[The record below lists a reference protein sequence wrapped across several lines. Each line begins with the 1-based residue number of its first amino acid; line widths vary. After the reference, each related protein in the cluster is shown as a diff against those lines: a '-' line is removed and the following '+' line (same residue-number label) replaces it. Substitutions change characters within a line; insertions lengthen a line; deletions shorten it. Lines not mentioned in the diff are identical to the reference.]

1 MNREALVSTAIGS
14 YFSFA
19 VGLGWYFTASGQPLS
34 YSLWMA
40 IYWGYLASCLVFLLI
55 SLYKRFAMFPKL
67 TTYFQIWGTLGTFVG
82 LIQMCSTIDKVV
94 GVGDMEAIKGVLGG
108 FSTALVTSLIGMV
121 LALVNDMLPEEEAD
135 ESADA
140 TPVPEPVPDVQAS
153 TAETQ
158 IPIPPVAQTNGNG
171 VQNTVPQTVVYQ
183 AVMPPINVMSPV
195 QSKAQAKGGY
205 SKSASNKGGGNH
217 ETA

>member
-1 MNREALVSTAIGS
+1 MNRETLVSTAIGS

-19 VGLGWYFTASGQPLS
+19 IGLGWYFSASGQSLS

-55 SLYKRFAMFPKL
+55 SLYKRSAMFPKL

-82 LIQMCSTIDKVV
+82 LIQMCTSIKDAVNA
-94 GVGDMEAIKGVLGG
+94 GDTQAIKGVLGG

-121 LALVNDMLPEEEAD
+121 LALINDMLPEEDAD
-135 ESADA
+135 ESAIAKPAFEPAPA
-140 TPVPEPVPDVQAS
+140 TEA
-153 TAETQ
+153 Q
-158 IPIPPVAQTNGNG
+158 IPLSSVAQTNGNS

-195 QSKAQAKGGY
+195 QSQTSGKGDDSQGT
-205 SKSASNKGGGNH
+205 SDKGGGDH